1 MSHLPT
7 LCLNMIVKNES
18 KIIVRLLDSV
28 VDLLDSYCI
37 CDTGSTDTTVDLIQ
51 QYFASK
57 NIPGKIVQEPFQDF
71 GYNRTYAL
79 KACETIDP
87 TTTGKDDYINK
98 NNYLDNAVP
107 AERMQFRSADPFV
120 EESRASQPAWTYR
133 DLEQTRWEEPFLNP
147 QANLEKKFHDNI
159 QTRILEKDFFVQPT
173 ANIMTN
179 NIANYEFHS
188 MSNPTSG
195 LIPNLRGVPL

>member
-1 MSHLPT
+1 MAFTRFHDDPARIQKQLA
-7 LCLNMIVKNES
+7 ES
-18 KIIVRLLDSV
+18 TFLGRYQLDTPGQG
-28 VDLLDSYCI
+28 VDLPFLEDPQMRLQKWGANLRNNGVNLES
-37 CDTGSTDTTVDLIQ
+37 DLRGMTR
-51 QYFASK
+51 K
-57 NIPGKIVQEPFQDF
+57 L
-71 GYNRTYAL
+71 NR
-79 KACETIDP
+79 
-87 TTTGKDDYINK
+87 DYINK

-107 AERMQFRSADPFV
+107 AERMNFRSADPFV

-188 MSNPTSG
+188 MAYPTSG
-195 LIPNLRGVPL
+195 LMTNLRGVPL